1 MSKYTSEV
9 RFICENMAGLVESV
23 GYTGVDDVLKNSRE
37 KIFDFSYPIFDEAY
51 RPVLETKILKHYYTR
66 EIGAESY
73 GLWKLWL
80 DRKMS
85 EIMPYYNQLYKS
97 ELIDFNPMYDVDLTM
112 SGDIG
117 NTGKT
122 TKNGEFNETNSVN
135 RESTNSG
142 SNSGKQEGGNKVDRW
157 DYYSDTPQGGVNG
170 LVEMNYLTNARH
182 VTDDGL
188 QSKVENSGSFNGTEN
203 VKDNGNRSG
212 KNSDISEMNTT
223 EKYLKKVVGK
233 NGGSSYS
240 ERLKEFRQTFLNI
253 DMLVIDELSDLFMN
267 LW

>member
-23 GYTGVDDVLKNSRE
+23 GYTGVDDVLKNSRG

-80 DRKMS
+80 DRKMN

-122 TKNGEFNETNSVN
+122 TKNGEFNETSNVN

-142 SNSGKQEGGNKVDRW
+142 SNSDKQEGGNKVDRW

-170 LVEMNYLTNARH
+170 LVEMN
-182 VTDDGL
+182 
-188 QSKVENSGSFNGTEN
+188 
-203 VKDNGNRSG
+203 
-212 KNSDISEMNTT
+212 
-223 EKYLKKVVGK
+223 
-233 NGGSSYS
+233 
-240 ERLKEFRQTFLNI
+240 
-253 DMLVIDELSDLFMN
+253 
-267 LW
+267 